1 MYFLKK
7 LYCEFFLGEIP
18 NYFDLLD
25 SQGRG
30 GGSSFER
37 PGACRDPNVV
47 RAPVVKPQREHVTIP
62 LVVKEN
68 VEAITLG
75 TINALTQTLI
85 HSMSPLV
92 EGEPYV
98 CRGHMCTSCGSLC
111 TFGTHAGDAADD
123 GLITDQFLNEAFGI
137 DTQVNYNYNLLI

>member
-18 NYFDLLD
+18 NYFDILD

-37 PGACRDPNVV
+37 PGAHRDPNVV
-47 RAPVVKPQREHVTIP
+47 GAPVVKPQHEHVTIP
-62 LVVKEN
+62 LVVKEH
-68 VEAITLG
+68 VEANTLG

-92 EGEPYV
+92 EGSLLCVVVTCALHADPYAHLALMLEMV
-98 CRGHMCTSCGSLC
+98 WMM
-111 TFGTHAGDAADD
+111 GT
-123 GLITDQFLNEAFGI
+123 II
-137 DTQVNYNYNLLI
+137 IY